1 MRRYLAMRVAGRCAL
16 GLLLLLLTCAETEAA
31 AADAK
36 RVLIVNSFGAGTP
49 PFTTHSTAFE
59 ATLAAEMGEAIDL
72 DEVSLGMARYAEPD
86 MEEALV
92 QLLLKRLAKWQPD
105 LVAPVGSPAGR
116 FVVKYRDRLFPR
128 TPVIYTGMDRRTL
141 PPDLGGNATFVGE
154 NFDLPGLVEDILQ
167 LRPDTTNIV
176 VVIGASPLEQFWT
189 KTMQREFAR
198 FSDRVTFTWLN
209 DLSFEEML
217 RRVASLPP
225 RSFIL
230 LALLVRDVRG
240 VTYNQDQ
247 ALQRLRA
254 AANVPI
260 NGLFQNQL
268 GLGIV
273 GGRLYQAELEGEE
286 SARLAIRLLR
296 GEPVSSHPPRIIEAQ
311 KPRYDWRELQRWNI
325 PEDGLPPGSRVE
337 FREPTLWQRHWL
349 SIIGA
354 LAVGLIQAAL
364 IAQLALNLARRWRVE
379 RALRESEGRVH
390 LAAESARA
398 GLWGLDLASGR
409 AWGTPRL
416 REVFGIGPDDD
427 LSYAKF
433 LRLVHHGDRDRVAR
447 AIDQSVREGLELDLE
462 YRIVR
467 PDGVERWIGT
477 RGHHDGGPPAGGRRW
492 SGASVDITDRKRGEQ
507 RLLESESR
515 FRSVADSA
523 PVLIWMAGPD
533 KRCTF
538 VNRPW
543 LEFTGRTVEQE
554 MGDGWADGIHPDD
567 RSRCLETYAEAF
579 GARRPFELQY
589 RLRRHDGEYRWIADH
604 GVPRYDAE
612 GTFTGYIGSCL
623 DITERLR
630 AEEKFRQVFE
640 AAPNAMVM
648 VEERGRIVLV
658 NAEAEKLFGYTRDEL
673 AGEPIEMLVP
683 VRARHNHFI
692 WRKEFEGK
700 PEARTVG
707 SGRPLFARRKDGSEV
722 AVEIGLNPISTADGV
737 LVVASIVD
745 ITERRRAEMETQ
757 GLRQDLEH
765 ISRVAT
771 MGELSA
777 AIVHELSQPLTA
789 IRTNAQAGLGLIAS
803 GKHTESDLGEILED
817 IILSDQ
823 HAGQVIQHLRS
834 LFKKGDVERRPLLLN
849 NLINDVMSLVGS
861 DALHRNIVVHLDL
874 APRLLLVSGDR
885 VQLQQ
890 VLLNLAM
897 NAFDAMADAPDR
909 AGRLVVRTRVHDGRW
924 VQVEVADNGP
934 GIPADKVGSI
944 FDPFVTSKPTGMGMG
959 LSVSRT
965 IVRAHGGK
973 IWAENDAEGGAVF
986 CIVLP
991 AVPGRDDPPPVMTP

>member
-1 MRRYLAMRVAGRCAL
+1 
-16 GLLLLLLTCAETEAA
+16 
-31 AADAK
+31 
-36 RVLIVNSFGAGTP
+36 
-49 PFTTHSTAFE
+49 
-59 ATLAAEMGEAIDL
+59 
-72 DEVSLGMARYAEPD
+72 MARYAEPD
-86 MEEALV
+86 MEEAFV

-167 LRPDTTNIV
+167 LQPDTTNIV

-189 KTMQREFAR
+189 KTIQREFAR

-230 LALLVRDVRG
+230 LALLVRDARG

-254 AANVPI
+254 AANAPI

-286 SARLAIRLLR
+286 SARVAIRILR

-325 PEDGLPPGSRVE
+325 PEDRLPPGSRVE
-337 FREPTLWQRHWL
+337 FREPTVWQRHWL

-427 LSYAKF
+427 LNYDDVPRGWSTPAIGSGS
-433 LRLVHHGDRDRVAR
+433 RAPSISRCGRASSWTWSIGSCGRTVSSAGSAR
-447 AIDQSVREGLELDLE
+447 GGITTEG
-462 YRIVR
+462 RTPTV
-467 PDGVERWIGT
+467 DG
-477 RGHHDGGPPAGGRRW
+477 W
-492 SGASVDITDRKRGEQ
+492 SGASVDITDRKRGEE

-515 FRSVADSA
+515 FRTVADSA

-538 VNRPW
+538 FNKPW

-554 MGDGWADGIHPDD
+554 MGDGWVDGVHPDD

-579 GARRPFELQY
+579 DARRSFELQY

-648 VEERGRIVLV
+648 VEEGGRIVLV

-673 AGEPIEMLVP
+673 AAEPIEMLVP
-683 VRARHNHFI
+683 VRARHDHFI

-700 PEARTVG
+700 PEARAMG
-707 SGRPLFARRKDGSEV
+707 SGRSLFARRKDGSEV
-722 AVEIGLNPISTADGV
+722 AVEIGLNPITTADGL

-745 ITERRRAEMETQ
+745 ITERRRAEMEAQ
-757 GLRQDLEH
+757 GLRQDLAH

-789 IRTNAQAGLGLIAS
+789 IRANAQAGLRLIAS
-803 GKHTESDLGEILED
+803 GKHTENDLREILED
-817 IILSDQ
+817 IVLSDQ

-834 LFKKGDVERRPLLLN
+834 LFKNGDVERRPLLLN
-849 NLINDVMSLVGS
+849 NLINDVISLVGS
-861 DALHRNIVVHLDL
+861 DALLRNVVVHLDL
-874 APRLLLVSGDR
+874 APRLLLVPGDR

-890 VLLNLAM
+890 VLVNLVM

-909 AGRLVVRTRVHDGRW
+909 AGRLVVRTRVLGGRW
-924 VQVEVADNGP
+924 VQIEVADNGP

-944 FDPFVTSKPTGMGMG
+944 FDPFVTSKSTGMGMG

-986 CIVLP
+986 RIVLP

>member
-1 MRRYLAMRVAGRCAL
+1 MRVVWRCAL
-16 GLLLLLLTCAETEAA
+16 GLLLLTFAVTEAA

-72 DEVSLGMARYAEPD
+72 DEVSLGMARYAQPD
-86 MEEALV
+86 TEEAFV

-167 LRPDTTNIV
+167 LQPDTTNIV

-189 KTMQREFAR
+189 KTIQREFTR

-209 DLSFEEML
+209 NLSFEEML

-230 LALLVRDVRG
+230 LALLVRDAHG

-254 AANVPI
+254 AANAPI

-273 GGRLYQAELEGEE
+273 GGRLYQAELEGQE
-286 SARLAIRLLR
+286 SARVAIRILR
-296 GEPVSSHPPRIIEAQ
+296 GEPVSSHPPRIIAPQ

-325 PEDGLPPGSRVE
+325 DEGRLPPGSVVE
-337 FREPTLWQRHWL
+337 FREATVWAQYRGW
-349 SIIGA
+349 I
-354 LAVGLIQAAL
+354 VGILVLGLVQAAL
-364 IAQLALNLARRWRVE
+364 IVQLAMNLTKRWRVE
-379 RALRESEGRVH
+379 RELRESEERVK

-398 GLWGLDLASGR
+398 GLWSLDLDTGQVWAS
-409 AWGTPRL
+409 PRL
-416 REVFGIGPDDD
+416 RELFRMGPADGV
-427 LSYAKF
+427 SYATF
-433 LRLVHHGDRDRVAR
+433 LAMVHPQDRERVAH
-447 AIDQSVREGLELDLE
+447 AFDQSVGEGVELEIE

-467 PDGVERWIGT
+467 TDGSERWIGT
-477 RGHHDGGPPAGGRRW
+477 RGHHDGGRGNGARRW
-492 SGASVDITDRKRGEQ
+492 SGASVDITERKLGEE
-507 RLLESESR
+507 RLLESELR
-515 FRSVADSA
+515 FRTVADSA
-523 PVLIWMAGPD
+523 PVLIWMAGVD
-533 KRCTF
+533 KLCTF
-538 VNRPW
+538 VNKAW
-543 LEFTGRTVEQE
+543 LDFTGRTAEQE
-554 MGDGWADGIHPDD
+554 MGNGWTEGVHPDD
-567 RSRCLETYAEAF
+567 LAGCLKRYTEAF
-579 GARRPFELQY
+579 DARRPLAMEY
-589 RLRRHDGEYRWIADH
+589 RVRRHDGEYRSMSDH
-604 GVPRYDAE
+604 GVPRYDAQ
-612 GTFTGYIGSCL
+612 GAFAGYIGSCS

-640 AAPNAMVM
+640 AAPNAMIM
-648 VEERGRIVLV
+648 VDERGEIVLV
-658 NAEAEKLFGYTRDEL
+658 NAEAETVFGYPREEL
-673 AGEPIEMLVP
+673 LGQAVETLVP
-683 VRARHNHFI
+683 VRLRRDHPT
-692 WRKEFEGK
+692 WRKDFQSK
-700 PEARTVG
+700 PETRTMGVG
-707 SGRPLFARRKDGSEV
+707 RNVLARRKDGSEV
-722 AVEIGLNPISTADGV
+722 PVEVGLNPISTSEG
-737 LVVASIVD
+737 LFIVVSVVD

-757 GLRQDLEH
+757 GLRQDLAH

-789 IRTNAQAGLGLIAS
+789 IRTNAQAGLRLIAS
-803 GKHTESDLGEILED
+803 GKHTENDLGEILED

-823 HAGQVIQHLRS
+823 HAGQVIQRLRS

-849 NLINDVMSLVGS
+849 NLINDVISLVGS
-861 DALHRNIVVHLDL
+861 DARLRNVVIHLDL
-874 APRLLLVSGDR
+874 APRLLLVPGDR

-890 VLLNLAM
+890 VLVNLVM

-909 AGRLVVRTRVHDGRW
+909 AGRLVVRTRVLGGRW
-924 VQVEVADNGP
+924 VQVEVSDNGS

-944 FDPFVTSKPTGMGMG
+944 FDPFVTSKSTGMGMG

-973 IWAENDAEGGAVF
+973 IWAENDAAGGAAF
-986 CIVLP
+986 RIVLP
-991 AVPGRDDPPPVMTP
+991 AVPGRDDPPPVVTP